1 MKTQYIKPKDEL
13 ADIVDSFYIRKT
25 SATNKEVISQYPSLH
40 QELIFNFGDDI
51 EVNLSHSNINIG
63 SSAVSL
69 IGTQTKP
76 ITLNT
81 GNNHY
86 SIGVIFK
93 SWGLH
98 KAFGIKSSLYTNRIV
113 NASALMELKY
123 LQFISEYAR
132 ICTPMEVLSNIENWL
147 IKNNKNFSIS
157 EDFKNAFDKYNESN
171 TQKGAITKVS
181 KDVMLCPKSFIEKFK
196 MIIGIT
202 PIQYLHI
209 KLVNNAIDYLKANK
223 HSSLTAISNELGFY
237 DQAHFIR
244 VFKAYCKITPGQY
257 SKLYINNIY
266 VCYEKYK

>member
-13 ADIVDSFYIRKT
+13 AEVVDSFYIRKT
-25 SATNKEVISQYPSLH
+25 STTNNEVISQYPSLQ
-40 QELIFNFGDDI
+40 QELIFNFGDCI
-51 EVNLSHSNINIG
+51 EISLSHSNININ

-76 ITLNT
+76 ISFST

-98 KAFGIKSSLYTNRIV
+98 KAFGIKSSLYSNRIV
-113 NASALMELKY
+113 NASALMELRY

-132 ICTPMEVLSNIENWL
+132 ICTPMEVLNNIESWF

-157 EDFKNAFDKYNESN
+157 EDFVNAFDKYNESN

-196 MIIGIT
+196 MIIGVT

-209 KLVNNAIDYLKANK
+209 KLVNTAIDCLKEK
-223 HSSLTAISNELGFY
+223 RFSSLTEISNELGFY

-266 VCYEKYK
+266 ECYEKYK

>member
-1 MKTQYIKPKDEL
+1 MKTQYIKPKEEL

-25 SATNKEVISQYPSLH
+25 FINNNEVISQYPSLH
-40 QELIFNFGDDI
+40 QELIFNFGDNI
-51 EVNLSHSNINIG
+51 EVNLSHSVVNIG
-63 SSAVSL
+63 TGAVSL

-76 ITLNT
+76 ISLNSA
-81 GNNHY
+81 NNHY
-86 SIGVIFK
+86 CIGVIFK

-132 ICTPMEVLSNIENWL
+132 ICTPMEVLNNIESWL
-147 IKNNKNFSIS
+147 IKNNKDFNIS

-181 KDVMLCPKSFIEKFK
+181 KDIMLCPKSFIEKFK
-196 MIIGIT
+196 IIIGVT

-209 KLVNNAIDYLKANK
+209 KLVNNAIDYLRENK
-223 HSSLTAISNELGFY
+223 YGSLTAISNELGFY

-257 SKLYINNIY
+257 AKLYINNIY
-266 VCYEKYK
+266 EYYEKYK